1 MKAIIISS
9 PGVLEIREKPLP
21 EIQSPTEALLKVHCG
36 GLCGSDL
43 HAYHGKSPFV
53 QYPLLIGHELSAE
66 VVKAGAG
73 TTRIKPGD
81 HVVFDPVNN
90 CGKCLPC
97 LLGRGNVC
105 ENLKVNGAHVDGGF
119 AQYIVCEE
127 RKLYP
132 VSKDVPWDIAA
143 MAEPFTIGAQA
154 ASRGGLRAGDRVLIV
169 GAGPIGQVAL
179 QVCKAGGASV
189 YICDLSLARLELALK
204 NGADDTFQAGRV
216 GFREFLDARGLTS
229 FTFAIDA
236 VGAPNILPDILT
248 VMSPAGR
255 VVLLGF
261 NADATPIRQLDIT
274 RRELDVVGSRLSV
287 GQFPKVVDWI
297 ERGIIHPERIITH
310 RLPFER
316 ALDGLLL
323 MQDHPDD
330 CCKVILEF

>member
-1 MKAIIISS
+1 
-9 PGVLEIREKPLP
+9 
-21 EIQSPTEALLKVHCG
+21 
-36 GLCGSDL
+36 
-43 HAYHGKSPFV
+43 
-53 QYPLLIGHELSAE
+53 
-66 VVKAGAG
+66 
-73 TTRIKPGD
+73 
-81 HVVFDPVNN
+81 VVFDPVNS

-97 LLGRGNVC
+97 LIGRGNVC

-127 RKLYP
+127 RKLHP
-132 VSKDVPWDIAA
+132 ISKDVPWDIAA

-179 QVCKAGGASV
+179 QVCKAGGATVSM
-189 YICDLSLARLELALK
+189 CDLSLARLELARE
-204 NGADDTFQAGRV
+204 NGADDAFQAGQM
-216 GFREFLDARGLTS
+216 GLKEFLDSRGLMP
-229 FTFAIDA
+229 FTLAIDA
-236 VGAPNILPDILT
+236 VGAPHILPEILS

-274 RRELDVVGSRLSV
+274 RRELDVVGSRLSI

-297 ERGIIHPERIITH
+297 QRGIVHPEKIITH
-310 RLPFER
+310 RLPFEH

-323 MQDHPDD
+323 MQDHPDE